1 MRHGK
6 SRNGRCQ
13 RVIFPFPHPL
23 QYPSQ
28 EQKCDRKD
36 DYTVG
41 CPDLIESILLLVFW
55 KGSEAGRNG
64 TEILYGINRSGNVS
78 ALQRR

>member
-1 MRHGK
+1 MSESDFPLSPPSPIPIPGK
-6 SRNGRCQ
+6 
-13 RVIFPFPHPL
+13 
-23 QYPSQ
+23 
-28 EQKCDRKD
+28 KCDRKD

-41 CPDLIESILLLVFW
+41 SPDLIESILLLVFW

-64 TEILYGINRSGNVS
+64 TEILYGLNRSGNVS